1 MNIVEFAKTL
11 NLSIG
16 TVSRALNDRPE
27 VSPKTRQLVLE
38 KAREL
43 GFSRNVNARRL
54 VTGRTSLIVLE
65 CPQNTHIMSDRYLV
79 EMARAVEEAAG
90 EQGYDLLLH
99 LGTRRHGPAEAQA
112 VDGLIIISDPDTTLD
127 DLRKLT
133 ANGRTPAVVIT
144 LQEQALDIP
153 QVSYVCLDLLTGVRE
168 ALERLAAL
176 GHRSVGYIGSG
187 HPLPGSLS
195 GLMTRSGL
203 TWEPKLAIEAGITQE
218 AGFEAAGQLLTLSP
232 RPTALFARTDV
243 LASGA
248 VQAARHLKLRV
259 PEDLSVIGH
268 DDIELAAIANPPL
281 TTVAINIPSVAAVAV
296 EMLLAIINSN
306 ESASVRHLGTH
317 LIVRQSLGPAP
328 SPSGGNS

>member
-1 MNIVEFAKTL
+1 MNIVEFAKAL

-27 VSPKTRQLVLE
+27 VSPKTRQYVLE

-43 GFSRNVNARRL
+43 GFSRNANARRL
-54 VTGRTSLIVLE
+54 VTGRTYLIVLE

-90 EQGYDLLLH
+90 DHGYDLLLH
-99 LGTRRHGPAEAQA
+99 LGTRRHGPSEVQA
-112 VDGLIIISDPDTTLD
+112 VDGLIIIGDPDITLD

-144 LQEQALDIP
+144 RQEPVLDIP

-168 ALERLAAL
+168 TLEKLAEL
-176 GHRSVGYIGSG
+176 GHRRVGYIGSG
-187 HPLPGSLS
+187 YPLPGSLS
-195 GLMTRSGL
+195 ALMAEAGLD
-203 TWEPKLAIEAGITQE
+203 WDPDLAIEAGITQE
-218 AGFEAAGQLLTLSP
+218 AGFDAARKLLLSSA

-248 VQAARHLKLRV
+248 IQAAQQLDIRV

-268 DDIELAAIANPPL
+268 DDIEIAAISNPPL
-281 TTVAINIPSVAAVAV
+281 TTVAINIPRVASLAV
-296 EMLLAIINSN
+296 EMLLGTINGDAP
-306 ESASVRHLGTH
+306 ASVEHVGTR
-317 LIVRQSLGPAP
+317 LILRQSLGPAP
-328 SPSGGNS
+328 LAAGSHR

>member
-1 MNIVEFAKTL
+1 MNIVEFAKAL

-27 VSPKTRQLVLE
+27 VSPKTRQFVLE

-43 GFSRNVNARRL
+43 GFSPNANARRL

-99 LGTRRHGPAEAQA
+99 LGTRRHGPTEVQA

-127 DLRKLT
+127 DLLKLT

-144 LQEQALDIP
+144 SQEFTPEIE
-153 QVSYVCLDLLTGVRE
+153 QVSYVCLDLMTGVHE
-168 ALERLAAL
+168 AFDRLAAF
-176 GHRSVGYIGSG
+176 GHRRVGYIGSG
-187 HPLPGSLS
+187 HPLPGSIS
-195 GLMTRSGL
+195 KIMTEAGLD
-203 TWEPKLAIEAGITQE
+203 WDPKLAIEAGITQE
-218 AGFEAAGQLLTLSP
+218 AGFQAARKILALPTH
-232 RPTALFARTDV
+232 PTALFARTDV

-248 VQAARHLKLRV
+248 IQAAQQLGLRV
-259 PEDLSVIGH
+259 PEDLS
-268 DDIELAAIANPPL
+268 
-281 TTVAINIPSVAAVAV
+281 
-296 EMLLAIINSN
+296 
-306 ESASVRHLGTH
+306 
-317 LIVRQSLGPAP
+317 
-328 SPSGGNS
+328 

>member
-27 VSPKTRQLVLE
+27 VSPKTRQYVLE

-43 GFSRNVNARRL
+43 GFSRNANARRL

-79 EMARAVEEAAG
+79 EMARAIEEAAG
-90 EQGYDLLLH
+90 EHGYDLLLH
-99 LGTRRHGPAEAQA
+99 LGTRRHGPSEVQA

-144 LQEQALDIP
+144 RQEPVLDIP
-153 QVSYVCLDLLTGVRE
+153 HMSYVCLDLLTGVRE
-168 ALERLAAL
+168 ALHKLAAL
-176 GHRSVGYIGSG
+176 GHRRVGYIGSG
-187 HPLPGSLS
+187 YPLPGSLS
-195 GLMTRSGL
+195 ELMAEAGLE
-203 TWEPKLAIEAGITQE
+203 WNLALAVEAGITQE
-218 AGFEAAGQLLTLSP
+218 AGFKAAQRLLALKP

-248 VQAARHLKLRV
+248 VQAARQMNLQI
-259 PEDLSVIGH
+259 PQELSVIGH
-268 DDIELAAIANPPL
+268 DDIEIAAISDPPL
-281 TTVAINIPSVAAVAV
+281 TTVAINIPSVAAMAV
-296 EMLLAIINSN
+296 DMLLATINTD
-306 ESASVRHLGTH
+306 APVSVRNVGTR
-317 LIVRQSLGPAP
+317 LILRQSLGPAP
-328 SPSGGNS
+328 